1 MIVPYKNMME
11 RGARLALTR
20 QPIIPDARLMIES
33 AEVQESIPI
42 LIFKNY
48 YPAEVQP
55 IVNSTSGMTA
65 EQIENA
71 IAEGNLEPNDFI
83 NNTYVIGSAL

>member
-1 MIVPYKNMME
+1 MNVPYKSMMNSV
-11 RGARLALTR
+11 AMNALTKP
-20 QPIIPDARLMIES
+20 PIIPDARLMIES

-71 IAEGNLEPNDFI
+71 IVEGNLEPNDFI